1 MPRHIY
7 CLTTPIPREPDVTP
21 ENVHKVETRLQE
33 HGISYCTLVFED
45 EGHGI
50 IKPANQ
56 AKLYQK
62 LADFFDRALG

>member
-1 MPRHIY
+1 VREVEIRLREHD
-7 CLTTPIPREPDVTP
+7 IPYE
-21 ENVHKVETRLQE
+21 
-33 HGISYCTLVFED
+33 TLVFED

-56 AKLYQK
+56 AKLYPI